1 MSRRFVGKRNGRNYE
16 VTSNRRSSVIVKRPS
31 NFDKKILVS
40 QITVQELQTVTIKDD
55 FFLAIFYSPMEGKHP
70 PRTHLVPARSS
81 CLKGMGIVSED
92 WSPVC
97 SKSWSPMYSD
107 EGLDPPQMF
116 WGLVK
121 YAVITYMFSS
131 EIHGDFKA
139 CTPGA
144 DFGSL
149 R

>member
-1 MSRRFVGKRNGRNYE
+1 MVGK
-16 VTSNRRSSVIVKRPS
+16 
-31 NFDKKILVS
+31 
-40 QITVQELQTVTIKDD
+40 Q
-55 FFLAIFYSPMEGKHP
+55 P
-70 PRTHLVPARSS
+70 PRTHLVPAKSF
-81 CLKGMGIVSED
+81 CLKGIDIVLEKFV
-92 WSPVC
+92 PVC

-116 WGLVK
+116 LGLVK
-121 YAVITYMFSS
+121 YAVITYKFPS
-131 EIHGDFKA
+131 EIHGAFKA